1 MKAFIKEMTF
11 KLSRPSSLGQARQG
25 FLLSFPGV
33 AFKTQLTF
41 TQETWT
47 NSRTLPAPQLSP
59 SPAVESPVVA
69 RTPSL
74 WDFVILEC
82 DLGSCEVEASR
93 RDAWVPPG
101 LVSPA
106 WGLVWEAGRQTAPS
120 AVWGDWAVPQGLR
133 LLCWPYGTVPGTRS
147 KAF

>member
-1 MKAFIKEMTF
+1 MGGEHFR
-11 KLSRPSSLGQARQG
+11 LSPICKVNG
-25 FLLSFPGV
+25 PGGPPHPG
-33 AFKTQLTF
+33 T
-41 TQETWT
+41 
-47 NSRTLPAPQLSP
+47 PAPLLSP

-74 WDFVILEC
+74 GDFVIFEC

-106 WGLVWEAGRQTAPS
+106 WGCGVGGRQADSPICS
-120 AVWGDWAVPQGLR
+120 VG
-133 LLCWPYGTVPGTRS
+133 
-147 KAF
+147 